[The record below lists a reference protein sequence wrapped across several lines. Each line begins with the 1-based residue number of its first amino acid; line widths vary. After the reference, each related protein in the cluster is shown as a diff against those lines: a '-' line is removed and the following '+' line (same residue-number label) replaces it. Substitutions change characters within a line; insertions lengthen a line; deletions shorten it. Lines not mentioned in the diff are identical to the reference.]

1 VGTEQTLRGSTEN
14 PVVFSAIPWLF
25 NGNKYEAYLESA
37 VAHIKAQE
45 CPGVTLL
52 PPFLTE
58 PLDKPDGFEFENTP
72 EGKVEQMVHVTP
84 KLNEIID
91 EFLGSGADLLWLLN
105 ADAEVPKD
113 ALRKLLEPDVDIVSG
128 LSPPHSMKEKT
139 TAMVWQ
145 PAPSPEYEWSKP
157 WYKMVWMKE
166 AFGNVF
172 GGGQVVATGHFCML
186 CKRRVFE
193 RFSSAFEPLRFKF
206 DFPSEDGS
214 EVEGSEMRFWREAQ
228 QDLGFMCLIRGDV
241 VVGHLPEFPLV
252 MLEEWLG
259 IEA

>member
-58 PLDKPDGFEFENTP
+58 PLDKPDGFEFERTP
-72 EGKVEQMVHVTP
+72 EGRCKQMAQVTP
-84 KLNEIID
+84 KLNEIIE
-91 EFLGSGADLLWLLN
+91 EFLKSGATHLWLLN
-105 ADAEVPKD
+105 ADAEVSPD
-113 ALRKLLEPDVDIVSG
+113 ALRKLLELDVDVISG
-128 LSPPHSMKEKT
+128 LSPPHDMKEKT
-139 TAMVWQ
+139 TAHIWQ

-157 WYKMVWMKE
+157 WYKMVWMKD
-166 AFGNVF
+166 AYGNIF
-172 GGGQVVATGHFCML
+172 GGGQIIATGHFCML

-193 RFSSAFEPLRFKF
+193 LFSSAFEPLRFKYEYPNV
-206 DFPSEDGS
+206 DCRDA
-214 EVEGSEMRFWREAQ
+214 EGSEMRFWREAQ
-228 QDLGFMCLIRGDV
+228 ELGFMCLIHGKIL
-241 VVGHLPEFPLV
+241 VGHLPEWS
-252 MLEEWLG
+252 LETLEKYYPRKT
-259 IEA
+259 